1 MCGTFDHSI
10 LDRTKERGCQTPMET
25 LVNSVWPLFL
35 KLWPHILATTLIT
48 VNVAASLHALL
59 TKRDTRSTIA
69 WVGLVWLSPGFGA
82 AAYALFGVNRIR
94 RKATRLWAGR
104 RAVVHRVEAAMPSSQ
119 RITDAIGP
127 TNALLRSLTTLVQEV
142 TKRPLLDGN
151 TIEPLHGGDEAYPRM
166 LAAIES
172 AKHSIGMTSYIFDN
186 DPTGKLFIDALCR
199 AVDRGVAVRVLI
211 DGIGSRYSFP
221 TSVALLRKKGVT
233 VSRFMPTTV
242 PFYLPYANLRN
253 HRKILVVDGQHGF
266 TGGLNIRHGCWL
278 SKHPSHPVQ
287 DMHFALTGPI
297 VTQLLEVFIEDWA
310 FASGESLGALRDG
323 DPNLT
328 WQPNLEF
335 TGTSLARGIRYGPD
349 DREIGRIKLILIAAL
364 ASARRSVKIMTPYFL
379 PDDAICQALG
389 VAALRGVQVDIVLPQ
404 QNNLALVGW
413 ASEALL
419 WQVLSRGCNIW
430 MSLPPFDHTKLM
442 VVDSSWTL
450 FGSGNWDE
458 RSMRLNFEFNV
469 ESYDAAMAEKLD
481 AHIGEI
487 IGRSTQ
493 RTLSD
498 VDSRSLLTRVRDG
511 IARLFAPYL

>member
-1 MCGTFDHSI
+1 
-10 LDRTKERGCQTPMET
+10 
-25 LVNSVWPLFL
+25 
-35 KLWPHILATTLIT
+35 
-48 VNVAASLHALL
+48 
-59 TKRDTRSTIA
+59 
-69 WVGLVWLSPGFGA
+69 
-82 AAYALFGVNRIR
+82 
-94 RKATRLWAGR
+94 
-104 RAVVHRVEAAMPSSQ
+104 
-119 RITDAIGP
+119 
-127 TNALLRSLTTLVQEV
+127 
-142 TKRPLLDGN
+142 
-151 TIEPLHGGDEAYPRM
+151 M

-253 HRKILVVDGQHGF
+253 HRKILVVDGQYGF

-278 SKHPSHPVQ
+278 SKHPPHPVQ

-323 DPNLT
+323 DPKLT

-430 MSLPPFDHTKLM
+430 MSPPPFDHTKLM

-469 ESYDAAMAEKLD
+469 ESYDAAMAQKLD

-487 IGRSTQ
+487 MGRSTQ

-511 IARLFAPYL
+511 TARLFAPYL